1 MEHLLGDE
9 KSTKIRVTELED
21 KRPTVKPKHT
31 RDNNTKIDDKKAG
44 VY

>member
-1 MEHLLGDE
+1 MEHLVGDE

-21 KRPTVKPKHT
+21 KRPTVIPKHT
-31 RDNNTKIDDKKAG
+31 GDNYTKMDDKKAG